1 MRARARLLRQR
12 GGGARDIRVHGAL
25 LQQDRDSLGAGLARP
40 RGVREKA
47 EGREPLE
54 GGLAPVNEIGADSPS
69 YLTIS
74 AEEADELVRK
84 HSGTGEPALDGN
96 GLWNGREKCT
106 SSGII
111 GVVVTKGGK
120 HIPTNGFTIHYSK
133 KGAHIV
139 PRR

>member
-1 MRARARLLRQR
+1 MHR
-12 GGGARDIRVHGAL
+12 AL

-74 AEEADELVRK
+74 AEETDELVRK

-106 SSGII
+106 LSGRI

-120 HIPTNGFTIHYSK
+120 HMPTNGFTIHYSK

-139 PRR
+139 SRR